1 MPTPP
6 ARSGLLTDLYELT
19 MAAGYVQTGF
29 EGRATFELFT
39 RSLPPRRNFL
49 VAAGL
54 DQALEFLEQL
64 RFNAEQIS
72 YLRRHPAFAAIREP
86 FFEYLASFRFS
97 GEVWTMPEGT
107 LCFPG
112 EPLLRVTAPI
122 AEAQIV
128 ETALLATVSFQ
139 TMVASKAA
147 RSVEAS
153 AGRPIVE
160 FGARRAHGIE
170 SGVLAAR
177 AAFVGGCRGTSN
189 VEAGHLFGIPT
200 YGTQAHSWIMAHET
214 EEEAFGLFLDLFP
227 RHSVLLLDT
236 YDTRAALEKL
246 IAMGRKPRGVRL
258 DSGDLI
264 ADSIWTR
271 ARLDDAGWGDV
282 EIFASGDLDEDR
294 IASLLAAGAR
304 IDTFGVGTSVST
316 SSDAPSLNVLY
327 KLAEV
332 ERDGV
337 LWEAAK
343 LSAAKVTYPGRK
355 QVYRTTDA
363 TGHYA
368 GDVIALEDE
377 SAPPGQS
384 LLVPVMRDG
393 HRLAAP
399 VPLTEAQSRCREQI
413 ERLPACLRALAP
425 AEPPYPVGYSARLE
439 KLLARVRERIARM
452 SPA

>member
-1 MPTPP
+1 MATPP

-29 EGRATFELFT
+29 QGRATFELFT

-54 DQALEFLEQL
+54 QQAIEFLQRL
-64 RFNAEQIS
+64 RFSPGQIS
-72 YLRRHPAFAAIREP
+72 YLRAHPAFAGIGKD
-86 FFEYLASFRFS
+86 FFDYLASFRFS
-97 GEVWTMPEGT
+97 GDVWAMPEGT

-147 RSVEAS
+147 RAVEAA

-177 AAFVGGCRGTSN
+177 AAFIGGCRGTSN

-236 YDTRAALEKL
+236 YDTRHAVEKL

-258 DSGDLI
+258 DSGDL
-264 ADSIWTR
+264 ADDSIWTR
-271 ARLDDAGWGDV
+271 RRLDEAGWGDV

-294 IASLLAAGAR
+294 ISSLLAAGAR
-304 IDTFGVGTSVST
+304 IDTFGVGTSLST

-337 LWEAAK
+337 TREAAK

-355 QVYRTTDA
+355 QVYRTTDS
-363 TGHYA
+363 A
-368 GDVIALEDE
+368 GQYTADVIALADE
-377 SAPPGQS
+377 PAPSGEP
-384 LLVPVMRDG
+384 LLVPVLRDG
-393 HRLAAP
+393 QLLAPAAP
-399 VPLTEAQSRCREQI
+399 LAEAQARCREQI
-413 ERLPACLRALAP
+413 ERLPARLRELAP
-425 AEPPYPVGYSARLE
+425 AVPSYSVGYSARLE

>member
-1 MPTPP
+1 
-6 ARSGLLTDLYELT
+6 

-29 EGRATFELFT
+29 RGRATFELFT

-54 DQALEFLEQL
+54 EQALEFLQGL
-64 RFNAEQIS
+64 RFSAEQIS
-72 YLRRHPAFAAIREP
+72 YLRAHPAFGGIKED
-86 FFEYLASFRFS
+86 FFDYLASFRFS
-97 GEVWTMPEGT
+97 GEVWAMPEGT

-122 AEAQIV
+122 VEAQIV

-147 RSVEAS
+147 RSVEAA

-160 FGARRAHGIE
+160 FGSRRAHGIE

-177 AAFVGGCRGTSN
+177 AAFIGGSRGTSN
-189 VEAGHLFGIPT
+189 VEAGYRFGIPT

-214 EEEAFGLFLDLFP
+214 EEEAFGQFLDLFP
-227 RHSVLLLDT
+227 RHSVLLVDT
-236 YDTRAALEKL
+236 YDVRQAVEKI

-258 DSGDLI
+258 DSGNLA
-264 ADSIWTR
+264 ADTIW
-271 ARLDDAGWGDV
+271 ARKRFDDTGWGDV

-294 IASLLAAGAR
+294 ITALLAAGAR
-304 IDTFGVGTSVST
+304 IDTFGVGTSLST

-337 LWEAAK
+337 IREAAK

-355 QVYRTTDA
+355 QAYRATDSA
-363 TGHYA
+363 GRYA

-377 SAPPGQS
+377 PALPGEP
-384 LLVPVMRDG
+384 LLVPVLRDG
-393 HRLAAP
+393 QRLAASA
-399 VPLTEAQSRCREQI
+399 PLSEAQARCREQVD
-413 ERLPACLRALAP
+413 RLPARLRELAP

-439 KLLARVRERIARM
+439 KSLARVRERIARL

>member
-1 MPTPP
+1 MTTLP

-29 EGRATFELFT
+29 RGRATFELFS

-54 DQALEFLEQL
+54 QQVLEFLQGV
-64 RFNAEQIS
+64 RFSAEQIS
-72 YLRRHPAFAAIREP
+72 YLRNHPAFAAIGTQ
-86 FFEYLASFRFS
+86 FFDYLASFRFS
-97 GEVWTMPEGT
+97 GDVWAMPEGT
-107 LCFPG
+107 VCFPG

-128 ETALLATVSFQ
+128 ETALLATISFQ
-139 TMVASKAA
+139 TLVASKATRVA
-147 RSVEAS
+147 EAA

-177 AAFVGGCRGTSN
+177 AAFIGGCRGTSN
-189 VEAGHLFGIPT
+189 VEAGHAFGIPT
-200 YGTQAHSWIMAHET
+200 YGTQAHSWIMAHEN
-214 EEEAFGLFLDLFP
+214 EEEAFGKFLDLFP
-227 RHSVLLLDT
+227 CHSVLLLDT
-236 YDTRAALEKL
+236 YDVRHAVEKI

-258 DSGDLI
+258 DSGDLA

-271 ARLDDAGWGDV
+271 QRLDEAGWGDV

-294 IASLLAAGAR
+294 IHSLLAAGAR
-304 IDTFGVGTSVST
+304 IDTFGVGTSLST
-316 SSDAPSLNVLY
+316 SADAPSLNVLY

-337 LWEAAK
+337 IWEAAK

-355 QVYRTTDA
+355 QVYRAADS
-363 TGHYA
+363 TGQFT

-377 SAPPGQS
+377 PALAGRP
-384 LLVPVMRDG
+384 LLVPVLRDG
-393 HRLAAP
+393 Q
-399 VPLTEAQSRCREQI
+399 PLTPPELLTKAQARCREQI
-413 ERLPACLRALAP
+413 ERLPARLRELAT
-425 AEPPYPVGYSARLE
+425 AQSPYPVGHSARLE